1 LGSIATGTSGD
12 YRRMIGEEMMMGRY
26 PMITQSMTK
35 EDFQLLLASL
45 GCNLPASGHLS
56 ELSRP
61 LSLGK
66 MGTLA
71 NRFVI
76 QPMEGSDARPDGSPG
91 PATIRR
97 YERYAAGRVAV
108 IWMEAVA
115 VSMEGRGHQHM
126 LHLHEQNLD
135 AFRNL
140 VNRIREK
147 ATGGPEPLIIMQLHH
162 SGRYGSHPKILFH
175 EPEID
180 RAAGIAQ
187 DFPILSDAEL
197 DRIADDVVE
206 AGRLAKRS
214 GVDAIDLKCCH
225 GYLFNELLRART
237 REGRYGGS
245 YARRTALLFLIITRL
260 IEEVGIECAVRMD
273 AFSAEPYPYGW
284 GVASDGSLDLAEPI
298 RFARDLADLGVRIVN
313 VSNGSPFVRPYLS
326 RPFNSDHHPPEH
338 PLRSIERLLRC
349 AREIQQAVPE
359 LAVVASGFS
368 GLRQFGPIVG
378 AASIASGGC
387 SLIGFGRQSFAYPNL
402 PADIMGG
409 LPLDSRK
416 FCTLCDG
423 CINLLKS
430 GHPSGCVVHDRGY
443 HGA

>member
-1 LGSIATGTSGD
+1 
-12 YRRMIGEEMMMGRY
+12 MGRY

-97 YERYAAGRVAV
+97 YERYVASRAAV

-126 LHLHEQNLD
+126 LHLHEKNLD
-135 AFRNL
+135 TFRNL
-140 VNRIREK
+140 VGRMRDMS
-147 ATGGPEPLIIMQLHH
+147 TGESGPLIIMQLHH

-180 RAAGIAQ
+180 REAKIAQ

-206 AGRLAKRS
+206 TGRLAKRS
-214 GVDAIDLKCCH
+214 GVDAVDLKCCH
-225 GYLFNELLRART
+225 GYLFYELLRART

-245 YARRTALLFLIITRL
+245 YARRTDLVFRIIARL
-260 IEEVGIECAVRMD
+260 HEEVGIACAVRMD
-273 AFSAEPYPYGW
+273 AFSAEPFPYGW
-284 GVASDGSLDLAEPI
+284 GVAPDGSLDLAEPI

-338 PLRSIERLLRC
+338 PLLSIERLLHC

-368 GLRQFGPIVG
+368 GLRQFGPMVG

-430 GHPSGCVVHDRGY
+430 GHPTGCVVLDRGS